1 MSKFFLCCSLGLK
14 NVIDPMDLS
23 NVNIPQILTDL
34 SNITLSSIITDI
46 SNIDISNIDVTD
58 LLKETVLDNVSEIVS
73 TTSIQVNQSESS
85 VISEIAKSECVLC
98 ESIESINTIVENVH
112 KLSEEVSTD
121 VNQCTKLKDE

>member
-14 NVIDPMDLS
+14 NVVDPMDMS

-46 SNIDISNIDVTD
+46 SNIDISNIDVTN
-58 LLKETVLDNVSEIVS
+58 LVKETILENLSEIDS
-73 TTSIQVNQSESS
+73 MASLQVNHTETS
-85 VISEIAKSECVLC
+85 VISEIAKSECLLC
-98 ESIESINTIVENVH
+98 ESIESINTIVENVD
-112 KLSEEVSTD
+112 KLSEEITTD

>member
-1 MSKFFLCCSLGLK
+1 MSKFYLCCSLGLK
-14 NVIDPMDLS
+14 NVSDPMDLS

-46 SNIDISNIDVTD
+46 SNIDISNIVVTN
-58 LLKETVLDNVSEIVS
+58 LVQETILGNVSEIVS
-73 TTSIQVNQSESS
+73 TTTIQVNQSEST

-98 ESIESINTIVENVH
+98 ESIESINTIVENVN
-112 KLSEEVSTD
+112 KTSEEVSTH